1 MNVGQHFETGS
12 QTANGGSKLLENLFS
27 GRLVPG
33 LMLVAITLVLYW
45 PARLFDFSGY
55 DDPGYYSENPHVL
68 GGFTGKNIAWAF
80 TNYDMANWHP
90 LTWLSHMLDA
100 EMFGNNPSGPHLVN
114 LLFHTSNVVL
124 LFFLLYRLTAA
135 RWQSLVVALIFAVHP
150 LHVESVAWIA
160 ERKDLLCA
168 FFTLLALV
176 FYARYVELATNGK
189 PGAGRYYGG
198 CLACFA
204 LGLMSKPMIVTLPFL
219 LLLLDWWPLNRIR
232 DFQAGQGRFSSL
244 KRLLIEKIPFL
255 ILSLVASVVT
265 YLVQDKGLAL
275 QTLASFPLSVRL
287 ENTFV
292 SYVRYVGK
300 VLWPMTLAIPYP
312 YPDRWPVALV
322 ILSVLLFAGASV
334 AALWL
339 VRKWP
344 PAFTGWFWFV
354 GMLIPIIGLVQVGTQ
369 SMADRYA
376 YLPMVGLL
384 IIIVWGLAK
393 LAAYC
398 NVTKVQATIAVL
410 LILAAYSVRTRQQL
424 AYWHNDGMLFGHA
437 LNVTT
442 NNYVAQI
449 NIGAWLS
456 KGGRPKEALEH
467 YDVALQINPNDATA
481 LYDTANILARF
492 GRLDEAVTNY
502 RRALQITPDKPDIM
516 NNLGVALMEL
526 KQLPEA
532 TATFESVLKI
542 KPDFADVHNNLAT
555 ALFRQGRY
563 EDAAKEFFA
572 AVSFAPNNVL
582 FLMNLGDAMLKLGR
596 RDKAAECYQQALQL
610 EPGNPSIMAKLKALD
625 ASAAH

>member
-1 MNVGQHFETGS
+1 
-12 QTANGGSKLLENLFS
+12 
-27 GRLVPG
+27 
-33 LMLVAITLVLYW
+33 
-45 PARLFDFSGY
+45 
-55 DDPGYYSENPHVL
+55 
-68 GGFTGKNIAWAF
+68 
-80 TNYDMANWHP
+80 MANWHP

-100 EMFGNNPSGPHLVN
+100 EIFGNNPSGPHLVN
-114 LLFHTSNVVL
+114 LLFHTANVVL

-135 RWQSLVVALIFAVHP
+135 RSQSLVVALIFAVHP

-168 FFTLLALV
+168 FFMLLALV
-176 FYARYVELATNGK
+176 FYARYVRAGNKWKAGERKVLRRLSGLLCARADEQTDDRDAAVSVAATG
-189 PGAGRYYGG
+189 
-198 CLACFA
+198 
-204 LGLMSKPMIVTLPFL
+204 
-219 LLLLDWWPLNRIR
+219 
-232 DFQAGQGRFSSL
+232 
-244 KRLLIEKIPFL
+244 
-255 ILSLVASVVT
+255 LVAFKPNQGFPSRA
-265 YLVQDKGLAL
+265 GEIFIS
-275 QTLASFPLSVRL
+275 QTAVDRKNPIFDFEPRGVGGHVSRPRQRSGPANARFISSFGPM

-322 ILSVLLFAGASV
+322 ILSVLLFVGASV

-344 PAFTGWFWFV
+344 PAFTGWFWFAGHV
-354 GMLIPIIGLVQVGTQ
+354 DSDHRSGAGRNPIHGGSLCLFADGWTVDYYCLGTGETGRVLQCHQ
-369 SMADRYA
+369 STGDHHSFAHPCRLFGED
-376 YLPMVGLL
+376 
-384 IIIVWGLAK
+384 
-393 LAAYC
+393 
-398 NVTKVQATIAVL
+398 QA
-410 LILAAYSVRTRQQL
+410 QL

-442 NNYVAQI
+442 NNYVAHV

-456 KGGRPKEALEH
+456 KNGRPKEALDH
-467 YDVALQINPNDATA
+467 YDVALQIKPNDPTA
-481 LYDTANILARF
+481 LYNTANILARL

-502 RRALQITPDKPDIM
+502 RRALQITPDNPDIM

-625 ASAAH
+625 VSAAH